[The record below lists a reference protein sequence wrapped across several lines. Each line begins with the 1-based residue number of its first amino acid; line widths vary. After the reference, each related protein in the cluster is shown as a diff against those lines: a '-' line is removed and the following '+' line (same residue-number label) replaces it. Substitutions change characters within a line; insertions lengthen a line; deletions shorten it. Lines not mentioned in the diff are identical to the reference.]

1 MDSSQQLQLSC
12 SKGIFFLT
20 SFVFCLFLVIYPGVA
35 LFARIAW
42 PARRTEGRERTKGIK
57 RFIVVVIVLIELALD
72 EEHVVSTC
80 RVNDER

>member
-1 MDSSQQLQLSC
+1 MFKRD
-12 SKGIFFLT
+12 FF
-20 SFVFCLFLVIYPGVA
+20 FNFFCFLLISGYIRVA

>member
-20 SFVFCLFLVIYPGVA
+20 SFVFCLFLVIYVSPS
-35 LFARIAW
+35 ARIAW